1 MRISAPHLLATALL
15 LAVTG
20 GSNPATAWAAPQSA
34 SASGAKATS
43 ATFSVEQLDQMMAPI
58 ALYPDSLLAQVLM
71 ASTYPGDVADAVKW
85 SEKNKDAKGE
95 AAVKQVAS
103 QPWDPSVQS
112 LVAFPQL
119 LAVLGQD
126 PAWVQKMGDAFLAQP
141 EDVMASVQRL
151 RAKADAAGNLKSNEQ
166 QVVSKQ
172 PAAPASTTTVVQQP
186 AQQTIVIEPADPEVV
201 YVPSYNPSVVYGGW
215 AYPSY
220 PPYYY
225 PPPPYYYP
233 GGALLSFGIGVAVGG
248 ALWGDCNW
256 GGGDIDIDVN
266 RYNEFNSNR
275 QIDRSSNKWNHNAS
289 NRDGVPYRDNA
300 SRERYGNQRQGA
312 SQRDGYR
319 GHDQAR
325 NADRQRAAQSLEN
338 RGIQAPAKSN
348 AEARQRAGQAS
359 RDIAQQPA
367 SRNAAGAGGQ
377 RASAG
382 NTSRANAG
390 NTQRA
395 NTGSTQQRTAASNT
409 RAQQDARQRASN
421 TQAGTRT
428 GNNSAF
434 QGASNPGQS
443 RAASSRGHSSQ
454 AASRSSGAR
463 SAGRPVQ
470 RSAPSRGGGGGGRR
484 R

>member
-15 LAVTG
+15 LAVTDG
-20 GSNPATAWAAPQSA
+20 FNPATAWAAPQSA
-34 SASGAKATS
+34 PASAAKTSASPS
-43 ATFSVEQLDQMMAPI
+43 SFSTGQLDQMMAPV

-95 AAVKQVAS
+95 AAVKQVEN

-151 RAKADAAGNLKSNEQ
+151 RRKADEAGNLKTNEQ
-166 QVVSKQ
+166 QVVSRQ
-172 PAAPASTTTVVQQP
+172 AAPAASTTTTVVQQP

-201 YVPSYNPSVVYGGW
+201 YVPSYNPSVVYGSW

-248 ALWGDCNW
+248 ALWGDFNW
-256 GGGDIDIDVN
+256 GGNDIDIDID

-300 SRERYGNQRQGA
+300 SRERYGNQREGA

-325 NADRQRAAQSLEN
+325 NADRQRAAQSLE
-338 RGIQAPAKSN
+338 RSGIQAPATSN
-348 AEARQRAGQAS
+348 VEARERASQAS
-359 RDIAQQPA
+359 RDIAQQPRA
-367 SRNAAGAGGQ
+367 RDQAGTGQRGNAASQ
-377 RASAG
+377 RPA
-382 NTSRANAG
+382 T
-390 NTQRA
+390 
-395 NTGSTQQRTAASNT
+395 SNT
-409 RAQQDARQRASN
+409 RAQQDARQRAS
-421 TQAGTRT
+421 TSQAGARG
-428 GNNSAF
+428 GNNNAF
-434 QGASNPGQS
+434 QGAGNPSQS
-443 RAASSRGHSSQ
+443 RAASTRGHSSQ
-454 AASRSSGAR
+454 AASQRSSGAR

-470 RSAPSRGGGGGGRR
+470 RSAPSRGGGGGRR